1 MYIVLGK
8 TGYIAEAFIAELTNK
23 GLDYIALSRRDV
35 DYADYKTFSEYLD
48 LNWSNFSKNSTIINC
63 AGYTGK
69 PNVDACEANK
79 DQAILGNVVLPLML
93 SGLCRARGLVF
104 VQISSGCIYN
114 GYDKYFSEE
123 DEPNFT
129 FNTGSFYSGTKELAE
144 RVIKDNSLCYIFRLR
159 IPFDHKPSARN
170 YINKLLSYD
179 KLIDMTNSLSHRGDF
194 VKYCIDLMVDRAPF
208 GIYNVTNKG
217 GITTR
222 EVVDLIKYHLRDNYV
237 PVIAHK
243 EFKFFE
249 DYEAFEGVIKAPRSN
264 CILDTSKIEKYIP
277 IRSAE
282 DALNDA
288 LSKYAIS

>member
-1 MYIVLGK
+1 MHIVLGK
-8 TGYIAEAFIAELTNK
+8 TGYIAEAFISELANK
-23 GLDYIALSRRDV
+23 GLDYIALSRKDV
-35 DYADYKTFSEYLD
+35 DYTDYKTFSEYID
-48 LNWSNFSKNSTIINC
+48 LNWVNFTKNSTIINC

-69 PNVDACEANK
+69 PNVDACEVNK
-79 DQAILGNVVLPLML
+79 DQAILGNVALPLML
-93 SGLCRARGLVF
+93 SGVCRTRGLNL

-159 IPFDHKPSARN
+159 IPFDHKSSGRN

-179 KLIDMTNSLSHRGDF
+179 KLIDVTNSLSHRGDF
-194 VKYCIDLMVDRAPF
+194 AKYCIDLMVKKAPF

-217 GITTR
+217 SITTR

-243 EFKFFE
+243 EFKFFK
-249 DYEAFEGVIKAPRSN
+249 DYEEFESVIKTPRSN
-264 CILDTSKIEKYIP
+264 CVLSTEKIEKYIE
-277 IRSAE
+277 IRTVQ
-282 DALNDA
+282 DALRDT
-288 LSKYAIS
+288 LSSYKA